1 MFKRILVP
9 LDGSEVAEGVLPF
22 VTALAKG
29 SDATVTLLTV
39 VDTSAMEEIE
49 ARVKVEPTMEFGS
62 LLASKPTERPS
73 VGVYRTQVEE
83 TAQEEAKIALRV
95 IATRLTDLGL
105 ETRVAASAGPAAEEI
120 LRAAREEDI
129 DLIAMST
136 HGRNALGRAILGSV
150 TDKVLHSSSV
160 PTLVITPERAKT
172 YWGDGVVLS
181 KILVPLDGSELAEE
195 ALPHVEDLARSLSLD
210 VILARVVGLA
220 MTPYVSYP
228 YVGSEYL
235 DVDITGA
242 AVDYL
247 KEVATRLKANGF
259 NASWKLLRGA
269 TARAIVELARETP
282 QDIIALTTHGRSGL
296 SRWVLGSV
304 AEALVRASGD
314 PVLVIPAKD

>member
-29 SDATVTLLTV
+29 SDATITLLTV

-49 ARVKVEPTMEFGS
+49 ARVDVLPTAEFGS
-62 LLASKPTERPS
+62 LLASKPTERPA

-83 TAQEEAKIALRV
+83 TAQEKAKIALRV
-95 IATRLTDLGL
+95 VATRLTGQGL
-105 ETRVAASAGPAAEEI
+105 KARVAASSGPAAEEI
-120 LRAAREEDI
+120 LRAARDEDI

-150 TDKVLHSSSV
+150 TNKVLHASDV

-181 KILVPLDGSELAEE
+181 KILAPLDGSELAEE
-195 ALPHVEDLARSLSLD
+195 SLPYVEDLARSLSLE
-210 VILARVVGLA
+210 VILTRVVGLGMA
-220 MTPYVSYP
+220 PYVSYP
-228 YVGSEYL
+228 YVGAEYL
-235 DVDITGA
+235 NVDIASGA
-242 AVDYL
+242 LDYL
-247 KEVATRLKANGF
+247 KEVAARLKAKGLS
-259 NASWKLLRGA
+259 ASWKVLRGA
-269 TARAIVELARETP
+269 TAGSIVELARETP

-314 PVLVIPAKD
+314 PVLVIPSKD